1 MTKLRKIINYI
12 KTLTFNRMKEE
23 NIINKNMQW
32 RLCDCTLDKGYCLC
46 KTETDEKNKKV
57 VE

>member
-1 MTKLRKIINYI
+1 MK
-12 KTLTFNRMKEE
+12 KEE
-23 NIINKNMQW
+23 IINKNMQW

-46 KTETDEKNKKV
+46 KTNDNEDNQKL

>member
-1 MTKLRKIINYI
+1 MRKLQLLTKYI
-12 KTLTFNRMKEE
+12 ETLTYHYMKKEE
-23 NIINKNMQW
+23 IINKNMQW

-46 KTETDEKNKKV
+46 KTNNNEENQKM

>member
-1 MTKLRKIINYI
+1 MTKLRKIIKYI
-12 KTLTFNRMKEE
+12 ETLTFNRMKEE

-46 KTETDEKNKKV
+46 KTNNNEEDQKV

>member
-1 MTKLRKIINYI
+1 VRKLQLFAKYI
-12 KTLTFNRMKEE
+12 ETLTYHQMKKED
-23 NIINKNMQW
+23 IINKNMQW

-46 KTETDEKNKKV
+46 KTKTDEENQKM

>member
-1 MTKLRKIINYI
+1 MTKLRKIIKYI

-46 KTETDEKNKKV
+46 KTNNNEEDQKV